1 MEWPLPDPSIYRPPG
16 IPGPR
21 ARVGEIM
28 PGLHQ
33 RGLITTSAFLVITPD
48 AETGEDG
55 VTIIDAGWRLY
66 HHRRIIEYLGR
77 LGYESGSVRQ
87 LISTHYHPDHM
98 GGMAG
103 LIEAT
108 GAPLAAHDVEAPYMS
123 GEDGLKLP
131 NPVKPRWLRPFM
143 WPLLTW
149 MTPSPVP
156 VASRLN
162 EGDVLPLLGGA
173 TVVHTPGHTPG
184 SISLHF
190 PNEGVLL
197 VADALQRYQGRLTLP
212 SRWFSSDMEAAKESV
227 RRLSQ
232 LDFEVL
238 CFSHFE
244 PMRQGARAALRS
256 LAEWVS

>member
-48 AETGEDG
+48 AETGEEA

-66 HHRRIIEYLGR
+66 QHRRIIEYLGR
-77 LGYESGSVRQ
+77 LGYGPGSVRQ
-87 LISTHYHPDHM
+87 LISTHYHPDHV

-103 LIEAT
+103 LIEET
-108 GAPLAAHDVEAPYMS
+108 GAPLAAHAVEAPHLA
-123 GEDGLKLP
+123 GEAGRRPP
-131 NPVKPRWLRPFM
+131 NPVKPRWLRPFL

-149 MTPSPVP
+149 MTPPSLP
-156 VASRLN
+156 VANRLN
-162 EGDVLPLLGGA
+162 GGDVLPLLGGA

-212 SRWFSSDMEAAKESV
+212 SRWFSSDMAAARESV

-232 LDFEVL
+232 LDFETI

-244 PMRQGARAALRS
+244 PMRDGARAALRS
-256 LAEWVS
+256 LAEYLQ